1 MLKQYQEVRLNKDRL
16 VEKLLD
22 KTIVLHKGQEGIV
35 VEVHKVPGLP
45 IGYTVEFFNDKGEG
59 IAVSTLEEKYLTP
72 TGSPPPDHWNQV
84 A

>member
-1 MLKQYQEVRLNKDRL
+1 MLKQYQEVQLKKERL

-22 KTIVLHKGQEGIV
+22 ETIILHKGQEGIV
-35 VEVHKVPGLP
+35 VEVHNLPGLP

-59 IAVSTLEEKYLTP
+59 VAVSTLEEKYLIP
-72 TGSPPPDHWNQV
+72 IGPPPPDHWSKV